1 MHHGFQD
8 LLGDSRKARSQLEG
22 LLVLRDVPT
31 DRIVF
36 REEEGV
42 DLAVRRTANP
52 GCRHEFGIGA
62 DGKVPRPLEPRPVC
76 DESLPPGL
84 RHGIP
89 STPGMKGSGADGRPP
104 RVGEES
110 PLLSRSWKDP
120 EARDK
125 SKPVER
131 VSCGWAD
138 AV

>member
-31 DRIVF
+31 GRIVF

-42 DLAVRRTANP
+42 DLAVRRKAKP

-62 DGKVPRPLEPRPVC
+62 DGKALEPRPVG

-89 STPGMKGSGADGRPP
+89 SSPGMKGTGADGRRS

-120 EARDK
+120 ETRDE
-125 SKPVER
+125 SRPVER
-131 VSCGWAD
+131 LSCRWAD
-138 AV
+138 SV